1 MTSQRAVAVHNV
13 SVCRNVL
20 PVSVRVQRTCNTIG
34 EPKYSLRAQHGQNPV
49 WSLPVGSKFHTV
61 LCGIMKP
68 HQISFCI
75 WFVTD
80 SSIIVQLLSALNQLS
95 KSALLSLPKICA
107 RQKDSSKQNS
117 THKIKSR
124 VQSSCSGTH
133 FQPGVS
139 GPYQPTFFR
148 GGRISINER
157 HKTPTIPPPERP
169 DGHPGP
175 ADGTW
180 CCSLSPQQHRRW
192 SVGCSYPIIALLGHV
207 EVVLGRSFSPS
218 SGFPASGEEL
228 ISGVVY
234 SLSHVG
240 LELGSSLWG

>member
-13 SVCRNVL
+13 SVCRNGL

-68 HQISFCI
+68 HQISFSFI

-80 SSIIVQLLSALNQLS
+80 SSIIVQLLSALNRLS

-124 VQSSCSGTH
+124 VQSSWGRRERGERVELPDSLVEKA
-133 FQPGVS
+133 VS
-139 GPYQPTFFR
+139 QSNG
-148 GGRISINER
+148 
-157 HKTPTIPPPERP
+157 
-169 DGHPGP
+169 
-175 ADGTW
+175 A
-180 CCSLSPQQHRRW
+180 
-192 SVGCSYPIIALLGHV
+192 
-207 EVVLGRSFSPS
+207 
-218 SGFPASGEEL
+218 
-228 ISGVVY
+228 
-234 SLSHVG
+234 G
-240 LELGSSLWG
+240 LEAAVPSPHGRRLRSPTKPVARRVRWVP